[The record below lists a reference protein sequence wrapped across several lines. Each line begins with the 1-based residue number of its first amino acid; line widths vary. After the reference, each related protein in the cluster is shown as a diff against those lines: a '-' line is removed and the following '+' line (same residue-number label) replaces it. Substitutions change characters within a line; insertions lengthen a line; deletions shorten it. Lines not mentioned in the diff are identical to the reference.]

1 MSLVSDPRVGVRRL
15 AVYALGT
22 IQNASNP
29 QVVAGLL
36 KAGSEDKDDLV
47 RSNAVYSLGQLFR
60 DKNVDFQQEIT
71 ALIGR
76 LESGVEPNN
85 TDVAMFPRSTV
96 RQSIAYSLLQAACNQ
111 QFTSEQIDRLLEIM
125 LGDDDRYV
133 QGFIIEI
140 ARQSHSLSNEA
151 VSTLLSVLSQLRLS
165 PRPLQL
171 KIAS

>member
-1 MSLVSDPRVGVRRL
+1 MGVRRL

-60 DKNVDFQQEIT
+60 NKNVDFQKEISV
-71 ALIGR
+71 LIGR

-96 RQSIAYSLLQAACNQ
+96 RQSIAYALLQAASNQ
-111 QFTSEQIDRLLEIM
+111 RFTSQQIDLLLEIM
-125 LGDDDRYV
+125 SGDEDRYV
-133 QGFIIEI
+133 QGLIIEI
-140 ARQSHSLSNEA
+140 AKQSNNLSNGA
-151 VSTLLSVLSQLRLS
+151 VSTLLSALSRLRLS
-165 PRPLQL
+165 PRPLEL
-171 KIAS
+171 KRAS